1 MKDLKDKKEL
11 VDLMTIALLHVT
23 QGLEQG
29 RLIANTLLS
38 QTCFT
43 YHWSEYCEIGLQGVH
58 VAEGMDVP
66 TYTQVFMWVCA
77 LSEQATQGFEFTPRT
92 ESANEAAKLRAFVIN
107 VCRAIKQAI
116 LRNGNLPEQT
126 HANCMR
132 LVQVDYVYLIN
143 NKVCG
148 LMKDAD
154 ATKARYYRRTA
165 PMGLNMKV
173 RAANPEWN

>member
-1 MKDLKDKKEL
+1 M
-11 VDLMTIALLHVT
+11 
-23 QGLEQG
+23 
-29 RLIANTLLS
+29 
-38 QTCFT
+38 
-43 YHWSEYCEIGLQGVH
+43 H
-58 VAEGMDVP
+58 VAPGMDVP
-66 TYTQVFMWVCA
+66 TYTQLFMWVSA
-77 LSEQATQGFEFTPRT
+77 LSEQAAQGFEFTPRT
-92 ESANEAAKLRAFVIN
+92 ESANDAAKLRAFVIN

-173 RAANPEWN
+173 RAVNPEWN